1 MFRFIAAAAITLL
14 ATASAGA
21 LEIARNGQSILL
33 SGKINNG
40 DQYAVRD
47 FFQIPENSSVRY
59 VYLNS
64 GGGFVYA
71 ATEIARI
78 IRERKLATIV
88 DAAKANCASAC
99 TALFGGGVQRFY
111 LNSKTVRD
119 GVFDFKGTG
128 LGFHEGSSADS
139 RSPNK
144 YNGIGTAQMIGSY
157 YEMGIANARNLAG
170 KAPPNKI
177 YRLSG
182 PTALALGI
190 ATSLMSP

>member
-1 MFRFIAAAAITLL
+1 MYLFLAAATVTLL
-14 ATASAGA
+14 AIPSTSA
-21 LEIARNGQSILL
+21 LEIVRNGQSVVL

-40 DQYAVRD
+40 DQYAIRD
-47 FFQIPENSSVRY
+47 FFQSPENASVRY

-64 GGGFVYA
+64 GGGFVHA

-78 IRERKLATIV
+78 IRDHKLATIV
-88 DAAKANCASAC
+88 DAAKANCTSAC

-111 LNSKTVRD
+111 LNTKTVQD

-139 RSPNK
+139 RAPNK
-144 YNGIGTAQMIGSY
+144 YNGAGTAQMIGSY
-157 YEMGIANARNLAG
+157 YEMGIANARDLAG

-190 ATSLMSP
+190 ATSLTSP